1 MEEVLIGLL
10 TGATTVT
17 DLTAEVNWG
26 VHPQGVPFPGVVLNV
41 VGGTS
46 GVTLDGPNGTGSALV
61 QVDAYA
67 ATYGEAKLLS
77 RAIEAVLNGHRGGAI
92 MGVFLVSRRDG
103 REGDVTADRPFRVS
117 TDFRI
122 HYRR

>member
-1 MEEVLIGLL
+1 MEGALTALLTQSAEVL
-10 TGATTVT
+10 ART
-17 DLTAEVNWG
+17 DQVNWG
-26 VHPQGVPFPGVVLNV
+26 AHPQGVPFPGVVLNV

-122 HYRR
+122 HYRS